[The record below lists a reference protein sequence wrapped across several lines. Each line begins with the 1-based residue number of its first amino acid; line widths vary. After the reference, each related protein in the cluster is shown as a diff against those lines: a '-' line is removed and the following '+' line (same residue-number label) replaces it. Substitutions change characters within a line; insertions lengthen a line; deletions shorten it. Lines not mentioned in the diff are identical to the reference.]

1 MGLGPYCNDEVREKK
16 KKRTGLQS
24 DEVKEEEV
32 YGVGQ
37 RMEERVCL
45 WENDDTF

>member
-1 MGLGPYCNDEVREKK
+1 MALGPYCNDEVRKK
-16 KKRTGLQS
+16 ENTGLQS
-24 DEVKEEEV
+24 EEERKEEEV
-32 YGVGQ
+32 YGVCQ